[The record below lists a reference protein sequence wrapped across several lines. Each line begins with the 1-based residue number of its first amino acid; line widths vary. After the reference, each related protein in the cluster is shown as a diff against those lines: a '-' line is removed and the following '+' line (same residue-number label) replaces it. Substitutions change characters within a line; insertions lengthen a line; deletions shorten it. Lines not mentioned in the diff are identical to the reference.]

1 MTGESV
7 ALDPIAIPTRSRTP
21 FLGFRNVFRKEAMEW
36 LRGRGALV
44 VGIVSIGL
52 AVFTTLLPFLQAAT
66 APAGTPPLSRDPT
79 VNVLLGWNGQSTAI
93 VALLATMGLIS
104 TERDRGTLA
113 WSLTNPVSPTSIIA
127 GKFAA
132 ALLVFGAVGVVVPLA
147 VSVVVAA
154 FAYGA
159 LPDLAVVGRFTVLY
173 LMVPAFFIA
182 VMVAVGTGVKA
193 TAGIA
198 AIGFLVL
205 LAPPL
210 LGAVLPVV
218 NEISPTSIARWVSA
232 TATGQAASTL
242 TLVGW
247 VLSMTALAIGGK
259 LVFDRQEF

>member
-1 MTGESV
+1 VTGQSV
-7 ALDPIAIPTRSRTP
+7 ALEPVATGRRPRTP
-21 FLGFRNVFRKEAMEW
+21 FLGFRNVFRKEVLEW
-36 LRGRGALV
+36 MRGRGALV
-44 VGIVSIGL
+44 VGIVSIGI
-52 AVFTTLLPFLQAAT
+52 AVFTALLPFLQAAT

-132 ALLVFGAVGVVVPLA
+132 ALLVFGAFGVVLPLA
-147 VSVVVAA
+147 VSVVVATV
-154 FAYGA
+154 AYGA
-159 LPDLAVVGRFTVLY
+159 PPDLAVVGRFAVLY

-182 VMVAVGTGVKA
+182 VTVAVGTAVKA
-193 TAGIA
+193 TAGVA
-198 AIGFLVL
+198 AVGFLVL

-210 LGAVLPVV
+210 FGALVPVV

-232 TATGQAASTL
+232 TANGQAASTL

-247 VLSMTALAIGGK
+247 VVSMTALAIGAK